1 MKNYATVSTKIPI
14 ELREKMRRM
23 KVKPSKVLRKALE
36 DEIRRREAQEIKEE
50 IERLKPL
57 LDRVSVEDVVS
68 SIREDRER

>member
-14 ELREKMRRM
+14 ELREKLRRM